1 MTGAE
6 LDALRDGLWQAV
18 VSGDEGTALALV
30 RQARTSGADPET
42 LLVDVVAATQRR
54 IGAAWAEGRLT
65 VAREHAA
72 TAINDRVVTLLTT
85 PHEGAR
91 PAPRRGRVVVA
102 CVEGEW
108 HALPARLVTEVLRL
122 RGWRVDFL
130 GARTPTRHLVN
141 HLHRCTADAVLLSSS
156 LPTRL
161 PAAHAAVTACQ
172 AVGTP
177 VLTGGA
183 AFGPDGRY
191 ARLLGADGWAPG
203 AQEAADIL
211 AAGLERPGNAVVRH
225 PVDDLPHLADQEYT
239 LVTRARP
246 RLVKQTFA
254 DLSDRLPAVRGYDD
268 EQRERIAEELAH
280 TVDFLAAALYVD
292 DTDLFTGFLGWTAD
306 ILTARGISSR
316 CSLSPALSALGEQLH
331 DFPRSR
337 RLLDEGALALGD
349 PAGPVTVTPREG
361 RR

>member
-6 LDALRDGLWQAV
+6 LDALRDDLWQAV
-18 VSGDEGTALALV
+18 VGGDEGAALALV
-30 RQARTSGADPET
+30 RQVRTSRADPET
-42 LLVDVVAATQRR
+42 LLVDVVADIQRR

-85 PHEGAR
+85 PDERAE
-91 PAPRRGRVVVA
+91 PAPQRGRVVVA

-130 GARTPTRHLVN
+130 GAQTPARNLVN

-161 PAAHAAVTACQ
+161 PAAHGAVTACQ

-203 AQEAADIL
+203 AREAADVL
-211 AAGLERPGNAVVRH
+211 AAGLERPANAAARH
-225 PVDDLPHLADQEYT
+225 PVDDLPHLADQEYA

-254 DLSDRLPAVRGYDD
+254 DLSDRLPAVRRYDD
-268 EQRERIAEELAH
+268 EQRDRTAEGLAH

-292 DTDLFTGFLGWTAD
+292 DAELFTGFLTWTAD
-306 ILTARGISSR
+306 ILTARGVPGH
-316 CSLSPALSALGEQLH
+316 SLLPALASLGEQLH
-331 DFPRSR
+331 GCPRAR
-337 RLLDEGALALGD
+337 RLLDEGALALE
-349 PAGPVTVTPREG
+349 APRA
-361 RR
+361 R

>member
-6 LDALRDGLWQAV
+6 LDALRDDLWQAV
-18 VSGDEGTALALV
+18 VRGDEGTALALV

-42 LLVDVVAATQRR
+42 LLVDVVAGTQRR
-54 IGAAWAEGRLT
+54 IGAAWAAGRLT

-85 PHEGAR
+85 PDEGAR
-91 PAPRRGRVVVA
+91 PAPHRGRVVVA

-130 GARTPTRHLVN
+130 GARTPARHLVN
-141 HLHRCTADAVLLSSS
+141 HLHRSTADAVLLSSS

-177 VLTGGA
+177 VLTGGG

-203 AQEAADIL
+203 AREAADVL
-211 AAGLERPGNAVVRH
+211 AAGLERPANAAARH
-225 PVDDLPHLADQEYT
+225 PVDDLPHLADQEYA

-254 DLSDRLPAVRGYDD
+254 DLSDRLPAVRRYDD
-268 EQRERIAEELAH
+268 QQRERIAEDLAH

-292 DTDLFTGFLGWTAD
+292 DPDLFTGFLMWTAD
-306 ILTARGISSR
+306 ILTARGVPGH
-316 CSLSPALSALGEQLH
+316 SLLPALASLGEQLH
-331 DFPRSR
+331 DCPRAR
-337 RLLDEGALALGD
+337 RLLDEGALALK
-349 PAGPVTVTPREG
+349 VPRA
-361 RR
+361 R